1 MTVEPRVKKLHGN
14 NAARIRLRYTEGMIT
29 NNLKPEQLARHLR
42 SLTRDDLERG
52 ANAYLA
58 GTVNKD
64 GTWPDWPPSS
74 KPKKRKKKLS
84 SKRRGKRSN
93 EATYAPRYMAARAFK
108 AGGGRL
114 S

>member
-1 MTVEPRVKKLHGN
+1 MN
-14 NAARIRLRYTEGMIT
+14 Y

-42 SLTRDDLERG
+42 TLTREDLERG

-58 GTVNKD
+58 GMVNKD
-64 GTWPDWPPSS
+64 GTWPNSPPAS
-74 KPKKRKKKLS
+74 KPPKGKKNG

-93 EATYAPRYMAARAFK
+93 EATYTPRYAAARAFK
-108 AGGGRL
+108 PGSGRL

>member
-1 MTVEPRVKKLHGN
+1 
-14 NAARIRLRYTEGMIT
+14 MIKQNIT
-29 NNLKPEQLARHLR
+29 PEQLARHLR
-42 SLTRDDLERG
+42 TLTREDLEKG

-64 GTWPDWPPSS
+64 GTWPNWPPASKQT
-74 KPKKRKKKLS
+74 KPKKKTS

-93 EATYAPRYMAARAFK
+93 KATYAPRFMAARAFK

>member
-1 MTVEPRVKKLHGN
+1 
-14 NAARIRLRYTEGMIT
+14 MIN
-29 NNLKPEQLARHLR
+29 NNLKPEQLAKHLR
-42 SLTRDDLERG
+42 SLPPKDLKRIG
-52 ANAYLA
+52 DAILN
-58 GTVNKD
+58 GTVNPD
-64 GTWPDWPPSS
+64 GTWPDWPPASKPT
-74 KPKKRKKKLS
+74 KPKKKTS

>member
-1 MTVEPRVKKLHGN
+1 MN
-14 NAARIRLRYTEGMIT
+14 NADESRILYTEGMIKQNIT
-29 NNLKPEQLARHLR
+29 PEQLARHLR
-42 SLTRDDLERG
+42 TLTREDLERG

-64 GTWPDWPPSS
+64 GTWPNWPSAS
-74 KPKKRKKKLS
+74 KPTKRKKKTT

-93 EATYAPRYMAARAFK
+93 EAAYAPRYMAARAFK

>member
-1 MTVEPRVKKLHGN
+1 MN
-14 NAARIRLRYTEGMIT
+14 NAARLRIVYYKGMIT
-29 NNLKPEQLARHLR
+29 QNITPEKMAKHLR
-42 SLTRDDLERG
+42 TLTREDLERG

-58 GTVNKD
+58 GTVNPD
-64 GTWPDWPPSS
+64 GTWPNWPPAS
-74 KPKKRKKKLS
+74 KPTKRKKKPS